1 MKKQK
6 SIAAFVLA
14 ALLITPA
21 VSRADP
27 SGGWFVNG
35 GIGQATWHKSH
46 DVGYQFNGGYR
57 WSFTPDISVGLEGG
71 YENLGRFNY
80 PGAIS
85 STSTPGGGTPPPTY
99 AYPPPVGGSG
109 SGGGS
114 VKTQLYGWSVGGNA
128 RADIGNNWYVSAHAG
143 LWYWYGYY
151 PPVFTG
157 WKTNW
162 YAGVGIGVDI
172 TRHYSVGLNYDFYDA
187 PTGTNYSLSTNLI
200 SFSAEYR
207 F

>member
-1 MKKQK
+1 MQK
-6 SIAAFVLA
+6 TIAAIALA
-14 ALLITPA
+14 GLLTVPA
-21 VSRADP
+21 VSRADA
-27 SGGWFVNG
+27 SNGWFING

-46 DVGYQFNGGYR
+46 AVGYQFNGGYR
-57 WSFTPDISVGLEGG
+57 WSFTPGISVGLEGG

-80 PGAIS
+80 PGAYS
-85 STSTPGGGTPPPTY
+85 SPMSGPGPAPYTY
-99 AYPPPVGGSG
+99 AYNPPVGGSG
-109 SGGGS
+109 GASGGS
-114 VKTQLYGWSVGGNA
+114 IKTQLYGWSGGGNA
-128 RADIGNNWYVSAHAG
+128 RADIGDNWYISAHAG

-162 YAGVGIGVDI
+162 YAGAGIGVDI
-172 TRHYSVGLNYDFYDA
+172 TRHYSIGLNYDFYDA
-187 PTGTNYSLSTNLI
+187 PTGTNYSLSSNLI